1 MTGAGLTSDL
11 WIYDLKTSKWM
22 NHTSDIDIK
31 VTDHIMLSWKNQ
43 LILFGG
49 SGYYDARMK
58 IRQVY
63 STLAFFNTLNG

>member
-1 MTGAGLTSDL
+1 
-11 WIYDLKTSKWM
+11 M

-63 STLAFFNTLNG
+63 STLAFFNTING